1 MRCSIAKVEKIY
13 QEVRDIAR
21 KYPECKTLA
30 EIMVRKDLD
39 NYGCDWSMTARETK
53 AFEHKCKWLGF

>member
-39 NYGCDWSMTARETK
+39 NYGCDWSMTA
-53 AFEHKCKWLGF
+53 